1 MQITRQ
7 ADYALRAVLYLSRLE
22 TDQKASTALI
32 AKSQKIP
39 PSFLAKIISQLS
51 IAGIIHTSRGAHGGV
66 SLAHP
71 PAEVSLLEVVEAI
84 DGPVRLNDCTHDTGT
99 CPFGDDCPLQE
110 VWCSTQEQL
119 VEKLRTTNFTQ
130 FNHNGRHN

>member
-7 ADYALRAVLYLSRLE
+7 ADYALRAVLYLSKIE
-22 TDQKASTALI
+22 PDKKASTALI

-66 SLAHP
+66 SLARP
-71 PAEVSLLEVVEAI
+71 PSEVTMLDVVEAI
-84 DGPVRLNDCTHDTGT
+84 DGPIKLNDCTDNAAE
-99 CPFGDDCPLQE
+99 CPFGEDCPLQE
-110 VWCSTQEQL
+110 VWCSTQEEL
-119 VEKLRTTNFTQ
+119 VAKLRTTNFAQ
-130 FNHNGRHN
+130 FNNNGRH